1 MTPQQPRGHARGPG
15 ETAASSVAEALAQLV
30 LHEMQPGM
38 SLPSEGELA
47 ERFEVSR
54 LTIREAVKMLAGR
67 GLLDLGRGRR
77 AVIIQ
82 PTGAAF
88 SDYMTALIR
97 NDPKGLFDLV
107 EMRLSLEVQSA
118 TLAARRV
125 TRAGLAALEAE
136 IAGMRAAAED
146 GRNGIDPEDSERR
159 FHQHDVAFHEAIAL
173 SSGNRLISSLFEA
186 MAEPL
191 KRSFALS
198 RRGHDARGHSVD
210 DTIAAHEVVLTAIR
224 TGNPKAAG
232 AAMRAH
238 LEDTERDIRSALSM
252 APEGLIAW
260 NSPGSSVASK

>member
-1 MTPQQPRGHARGPG
+1 MTLHQPRGGARTPG
-15 ETAASSVAEALAQLV
+15 VTAASSVAEALAQLV

-54 LTIREAVKMLAGR
+54 LTVREAVKMLAGR

-77 AVIIQ
+77 AVILQ
-82 PTGAAF
+82 PSGIAF
-88 SDYMTALIR
+88 ADYMTALIR
-97 NDPKGLFDLV
+97 NDPKGLFDLI

-118 TLAARRV
+118 SLAAKRV

-136 IAGMRAAAED
+136 IAGMRAAALD
-146 GRNGIDPEDSERR
+146 GRNGIDPEDSESR
-159 FHQHDVAFHEAIAL
+159 FHQHDVGFHEAIAL

-198 RRGHDARGHSVD
+198 RRGRDARGYSVD
-210 DTIAAHEVVLTAIR
+210 DTITAHEVVLTAIR

-238 LEDTERDIRSALSM
+238 LEDTERDIRSAISM
-252 APEGLIAW
+252 APEGLAAW
-260 NSPGSSVASK
+260 NSSGGTIAQ